1 MIDLRTIQPLDVET
15 VADSVR
21 RTHRLLVVDEAYA
34 MFGVGAE
41 LAQAMNEFCFDD
53 LDGPV
58 ARLHTA
64 PVTHPFAPVARDARC
79 SSRRR

>member
-41 LAQAMNEFCFDD
+41 LAR
-53 LDGPV
+53 P
-58 ARLHTA
+58 
-64 PVTHPFAPVARDARC
+64 
-79 SSRRR
+79 